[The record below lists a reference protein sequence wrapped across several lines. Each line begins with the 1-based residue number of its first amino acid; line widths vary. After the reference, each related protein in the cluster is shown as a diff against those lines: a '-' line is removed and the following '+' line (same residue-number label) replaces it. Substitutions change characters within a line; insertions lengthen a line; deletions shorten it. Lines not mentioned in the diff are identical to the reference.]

1 MWPIWLSFWG
11 RFDLGPIWLGPI
23 WPGAD
28 LTGNLWCGSFIKPL
42 LGHLGFPSNYCGE
55 SIFLEESEW
64 NPWLDGQ
71 RCTLQVKVLCLSGV
85 FLYWSITHWNASMSR
100 SPLGPVLSAIR
111 HLMVLTPT
119 SALQLLRGKET
130 EDRQWC
136 IPQSWRN
143 WLVAVTVN
151 SGPPS
156 DASSS
161 GFPKVSNV
169 RRRQVMSPAAPFE
182 DLSTIG
188 QFDYL
193 STTTR

>member
-1 MWPIWLSFWG
+1 MADLTFILRPFWLGTDLTGADLTWG
-11 RFDLGPIWLGPI
+11 RFDWKSLMWQFHKASSRASRVSLQLLWGEYLPGGIGMKSLIG
-23 WPGAD
+23 WPKMHIA
-28 LTGNLWCGSFIKPL
+28 
-42 LGHLGFPSNYCGE
+42 GE
-55 SIFLEESEW
+55 SFVS
-64 NPWLDGQ
+64 
-71 RCTLQVKVLCLSGV
+71 LSGV

-111 HLMVLTPT
+111 HLIVLTPT